1 MPSLSHHWGR
11 TPLSA
16 AVLSLLFTGVA
27 AAQSSP
33 STLTLDAALDAAQ
46 ARSKTLQAQ
55 DAATHAA
62 REMAVSAGRL
72 PDPVLKLSVDNLP
85 IEGPMRWSLTKD
97 FMTQRSVE
105 WMQTVTG
112 SAKRR
117 ARSVRY
123 EREAETASSLRDMQ
137 KARLRAQ
144 TASAWLDRYFQERQ
158 LGLLQRQRDAYSRI
172 TEAVES
178 AYRGGRSNQEDVL
191 EARAA
196 VARIDDRVH
205 EARSDLANAQAFLR
219 RWVGEVATQ
228 PLGSPP
234 RLDRTRASAQQL
246 TLQVNLHPD
255 ITVLDARER
264 AALAEADVAKHE
276 KQADWSWS
284 LMYSKRGGSFG
295 DMVSLGVSIPLQWD
309 QANKQDRE
317 LTAKLQ
323 ELEQIRLEREEL
335 RRERLFELQRLISN
349 WQGGLAR
356 LAEYDATLI
365 PLATDRVAVMEAA
378 FRSGKAPL
386 AAVLDAHGRVIDT
399 QLERVRIER
408 QTAAWWAELEFQI
421 PQESRP

>member
-1 MPSLSHHWGR
+1 MPSFSHHWGR

-46 ARSKTLQAQ
+46 AQSKTLQAQ

-62 REMAVSAGRL
+62 RELAVSAGRL

-97 FMTQRSVE
+97 FMTQRSIE

-137 KARLRAQ
+137 KTRLRAQ
-144 TASAWLDRYFQERQ
+144 TASAWLDRYFLEQQ

-178 AYRGGRSNQEDVL
+178 AYRGARSNQEDVL

-196 VARIDDRVH
+196 VARIDDRMH
-205 EARSDLANAQAFLR
+205 EARADLANAQAFLR
-219 RWVGEVATQ
+219 RWVGEAAIQ
-228 PLGSPP
+228 ALGSPP
-234 RLDRTRASAQQL
+234 RLDRTRASEQQI

-323 ELEQIRLEREEL
+323 ELEQIRLEREDL

-378 FRSGKAPL
+378 FRSGKVPL
-386 AAVLDAHGRVIDT
+386 AAVLDAHGGVIDT
-399 QLERVRIER
+399 QLERLRIER

>member
-1 MPSLSHHWGR
+1 MPSFSHHWGR

-27 AAQSSP
+27 AAQAAP

-46 ARSKTLQAQ
+46 ARSKSLQAQ
-55 DAATHAA
+55 DAAIHAA

-105 WMQTVTG
+105 WMQTFTG

-144 TASAWLDRYFQERQ
+144 TASAWLDRYFQEQQ
-158 LGLLQRQRDAYSRI
+158 LSLLQQQRDAYSRI

-196 VARIDDRVH
+196 VARIDDRMH
-205 EARSDLANAQAFLR
+205 EARADLANAQAFLR

-246 TLQVNLHPD
+246 TQQVNLHPD
-255 ITVLDARER
+255 ITVLYARER

-323 ELEQIRLEREEL
+323 QLEQIRLEREEL

-378 FRSGKAPL
+378 FRGGKVPL
-386 AAVLDAHGRVIDT
+386 AAVVDAHGRVIDT

>member
-16 AVLSLLFTGVA
+16 AVLSLLFTGIA

-33 STLTLDAALDAAQ
+33 STLTLDAALEAAQ

-144 TASAWLDRYFQERQ
+144 TASAWLDRYFQEQQ
-158 LGLLQRQRDAYSRI
+158 LSLLQQQRDAYSRI

-196 VARIDDRVH
+196 VARIDDRMH
-205 EARSDLANAQAFLR
+205 EARADLANAQAFLR
-219 RWVGEVATQ
+219 RWVGEAATQ

-234 RLDRTRASAQQL
+234 RLDRTRASEQQL

-323 ELEQIRLEREEL
+323 QLEQIRLEREEL

-378 FRSGKAPL
+378 FRGGKVPL
-386 AAVLDAHGRVIDT
+386 AAVVDAHGRVIDT

>member
-1 MPSLSHHWGR
+1 MPSFSHHWGR

-27 AAQSSP
+27 AAQVSP
-33 STLTLDAALDAAQ
+33 SALTLEAALDAAQ
-46 ARSKTLQAQ
+46 ARSQTLQAQ

-62 REMAVSAGRL
+62 REMAVSAGRQ

-105 WMQTVTG
+105 WMQTFTG

-123 EREAETASSLRDMQ
+123 EREAEIASSLRDMQ
-137 KARLRAQ
+137 KARLLAQ
-144 TASAWLDRYFQERQ
+144 TASAWLDRFFQEQQ
-158 LGLLQRQRDAYSRI
+158 LDLLQQQRDAYSRI

-196 VARIDDRVH
+196 VARSDDRMH
-205 EARSDLANAQAFLR
+205 EARADLANAHALLR
-219 RWVGEVATQ
+219 RWVGEAATQ

-234 RLDRTRASAQQL
+234 RLDRTHASEQQL
-246 TLQVNLHPD
+246 TRQVNLHPD
-255 ITVLDARER
+255 IAVLDARER

-323 ELEQIRLEREEL
+323 ELEQVRFEREEL

-349 WQGGLAR
+349 WQAGLAR

-386 AAVLDAHGRVIDT
+386 AAVLDAYARAIDT

-408 QTAAWWAELEFQI
+408 QTAAWWTELEFQI
-421 PQESRP
+421 PQDSRP

>member
-1 MPSLSHHWGR
+1 MPWFFHQWGR

-27 AAQSSP
+27 PAQTSP
-33 STLTLDAALDAAQ
+33 PALTLDAALDAAQ
-46 ARSKTLQAQ
+46 TRSKTLQAQ

-62 REMAVSAGRL
+62 REMAVSASRL
-72 PDPVLKLSVDNLP
+72 PDPVLKLSVDSLP
-85 IEGPMRWSLTKD
+85 VEGPMRWSLSKD

-105 WMQTVTG
+105 WMQTFTG
-112 SAKRR
+112 LAKRR

-123 EREAETASSLRDMQ
+123 EREAETASSLRDMK

-144 TASAWLDRYFQERQ
+144 TASAWLERYFQEQQ
-158 LGLLQRQRDAYSRI
+158 LGVLQRQRDAYGQI
-172 TEAVES
+172 TEAVVS
-178 AYRGGRSNQEDVL
+178 AYRGGRSNQGDVL

-196 VARIDDRVH
+196 VSRIDDQMH
-205 EARSDLANAQAFLR
+205 DARAELANAHAFLR
-219 RWVGEVATQ
+219 RWVGDAATH

-234 RLDRTRASAQQL
+234 KLDRTRVSEQPL
-246 TLQVNLHPD
+246 TQQVNLHPD
-255 ITVLDARER
+255 ITVMDARER
-264 AALAEADVAKHE
+264 AALAEAEVAKHE
-276 KQADWSWS
+276 KQSDWSWS

-356 LAEYDATLI
+356 LAEYDATLV
-365 PLATDRVAVMEAA
+365 PLATDRVVVMEAA

-399 QLERVRIER
+399 QLARLRIER
-408 QTAAWWAELEFQI
+408 QTAAWWAELEFLI

>member
-16 AVLSLLFTGVA
+16 AVLSLLFTGIA

-33 STLTLDAALDAAQ
+33 STLTLDAALEAAQ

-105 WMQTVTG
+105 WMQTFTG

-144 TASAWLDRYFQERQ
+144 TASAWLDRYFQEQQ

-196 VARIDDRVH
+196 VARIDDRMH
-205 EARSDLANAQAFLR
+205 EARADLANAQAFLR
-219 RWVGEVATQ
+219 RWVGEAATQ

-264 AALAEADVAKHE
+264 AAQAEADVAKHE
-276 KQADWSWS
+276 RQADWSWS

-323 ELEQIRLEREEL
+323 QLEQIRLEREEL

-378 FRSGKAPL
+378 FRGGKVLL